1 LLPTFDVAAVAC
13 HNFIAAAG
21 QFYVL
26 WANYREERLEKI
38 RDGIEEVDQ
47 VL

>member
-1 LLPTFDVAAVAC
+1 MLLPLLVIILLLPLGNST
-13 HNFIAAAG
+13 
-21 QFYVL
+21 YVL